1 LDPISIPS
9 RDLPT
14 VIGNIWTH
22 LKTGKM
28 RALVIFYLPISLIF
42 SELHF
47 TADWLAGSIFFCKN
61 VLASSA
67 CKLVWELM
75 DPSLLC
81 TSD

>member
-47 TADWLAGSIFFCKN
+47 TADWLAGSIFFCKKKR
-61 VLASSA
+61 LGF
-67 CKLVWELM
+67 
-75 DPSLLC
+75 LC
-81 TSD
+81 L